1 MSNNTKT
8 FLAYLSVC
16 FFWGSTYI
24 AIRIGVRDL
33 PPMLFAGI
41 RLFIAGSIMLIY
53 AKARGFKFPKR
64 IKDISKISL
73 IGLFMLTGGTGLL
86 VTAEQWVDAG
96 VASIVVACIPLMM
109 VFIEAFILKKRKI
122 GIGGVV
128 GLFVG
133 FGGVV
138 FLSLGSQAAMSVST
152 KGILVLL
159 GASIFWSVGSVY
171 SKTVH
176 VECALVASIGIQ
188 MLVGGIGN
196 LAIGAA
202 LGEISAFKLTLNS
215 SLSIIYLVFF
225 GSIVGYSSYIYVL
238 KMWPISKASTYAYVN
253 PIVAVVLGALIL
265 GETITYKVVIAL
277 VIILSGVILVQR
289 SKSKDTVDL

>member
-8 FLAYLSVC
+8 ILAYLSVC

-96 VASIVVACIPLMM
+96 VASIVVSCIPLMM

-128 GLFVG
+128 GLFMG

-171 SKTVH
+171 SKAVH
-176 VECALVASIGIQ
+176 VECALVVSIGIQ

-196 LAIGAA
+196 LAIGAS

-289 SKSKDTVDL
+289 SKSKDTVYL